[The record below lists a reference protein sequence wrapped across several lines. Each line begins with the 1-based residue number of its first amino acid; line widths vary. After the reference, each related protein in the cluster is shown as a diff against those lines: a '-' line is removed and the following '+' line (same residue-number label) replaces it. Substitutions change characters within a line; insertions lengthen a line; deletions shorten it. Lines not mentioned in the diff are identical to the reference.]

1 MIREETFMGELVN
14 PSSPQISESEAI
26 ANASFG
32 RYDYDPSS
40 RVMQYGYNN
49 LDISRY
55 TNPPPI
61 GIGSNLYYGGT
72 APVTFSTTPFT
83 GAYTNPNMP
92 AFGMGPQA
100 NPAFQWQNQ
109 LLYNQQQS
117 IFQQPQQLK
126 SFIMPVGINGEYLP
140 PADFEERLSDLV
152 RHYWMKQEEQDVER
166 RMQQQASYG
175 YNNSWGGYNY
185 YGTPYYNPY
194 QSYGGIQQE
203 VAQLIEDMKSEAREA
218 RIEFNKRIS
227 RLAHNILK
235 EPVDEAM
242 LDERYRGKYVET
254 PGFKGVTVQD
264 LSEQYKLA
272 NMIPFD
278 NSGVYQQF
286 QEKVSK
292 EFREV
297 ITDDMGFVE
306 TFRNMG
312 VMQAKYDME
321 EERTRR
327 KNGAVLYDSN
337 SGTYR
342 YFVRAKAAQRYAE
355 KHGLLP
361 DTMKTATTS
370 SIPTSIGNEF
380 PTLQE
385 SAKLLEDG
393 TLKITCNF
401 GSHKGEVYSVKNS
414 QERQYDENR
423 ERFAQFYNSIP
434 GSIYLTNPNSGGGSS
449 G

>member
-14 PSSPQISESEAI
+14 PSSPQISESEVI
-26 ANASFG
+26 SNASFG
-32 RYDYDPSS
+32 RYDYDPGS
-40 RVMQYGYNN
+40 RVMQMQQPVAFPGQYGYNEG
-49 LDISRY
+49 IARY
-55 TNPPPI
+55 TNPPAI
-61 GIGSNLYYGGT
+61 GYNNGYYN
-72 APVTFSTTPFT
+72 A
-83 GAYTNPNMP
+83 P
-92 AFGMGPQA
+92 AFGIGAPYY
-100 NPAFQWQNQ
+100 NPAFAMNPAFGWQNR
-109 LLYNQQQS
+109 LYQQS
-117 IFQQPQQLK
+117 VLQEPQQLR
-126 SFIMPVGINGEYLP
+126 SFIKPVGISGEFLP
-140 PADFEERLSDLV
+140 PADFEERLSELV

-166 RMQQQASYG
+166 RMSQQSMYG
-175 YNNSWGGYNY
+175 YNNSWSGYNY
-185 YGTPYYNPY
+185 YGTPYYSPY
-194 QSYGGIQQE
+194 QGYNSIQQE
-203 VAQLIEDMKSEAREA
+203 VAQLIEDMKAEAREA
-218 RIEFNKRIS
+218 RIEFNKNIS
-227 RLAHNILK
+227 RLAHKIAK

-254 PGFKGVTVQD
+254 PGFKGITTQD

-272 NMIPFD
+272 NMVPFD
-278 NSGVYQQF
+278 NSGVYRQF
-286 QEKVSK
+286 QENVSK

-312 VMQAKYDME
+312 IIQAKYDME

-327 KNGAVLYDSN
+327 RNGAVLYDSN

-355 KHGLLP
+355 KHGMV
-361 DTMKTATTS
+361 DTVKQPTMAS
-370 SIPTSIGNEF
+370 SIPTTIGDEF
-380 PTLQE
+380 PTLKE
-385 SAKLLEDG
+385 SAQLLEDG

-414 QERQYDENR
+414 QEKQYEENR
-423 ERFAQFYNSIP
+423 ERFARFYNSIP